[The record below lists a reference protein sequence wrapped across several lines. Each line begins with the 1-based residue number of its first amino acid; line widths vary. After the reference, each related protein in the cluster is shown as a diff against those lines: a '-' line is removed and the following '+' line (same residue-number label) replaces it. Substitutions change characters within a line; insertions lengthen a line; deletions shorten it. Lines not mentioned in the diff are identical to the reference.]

1 MENKICFLFGHGTIS
16 EDVTSQIEM
25 TAQRYHIYYGIDT
38 FIVGGRGDFD
48 RYASSAIK
56 SLKRRYDDIC
66 LLYLL
71 SYHPAER
78 PVELSDGFDG
88 SFYPPLEGV
97 PRRYAI
103 VRANRYMVA
112 HADGIICYVNHIGNS
127 RDLLELARQRQRR
140 DGIPIENLGTYCS
153 DGIKM

>member
-1 MENKICFLFGHGTIS
+1 MRCCFLFGHSDCPDNIIPILI
-16 EDVTSQIEM
+16 D
-25 TAQRYHIYYGIDT
+25 RIDT
-38 FIVGGRGDFD
+38 FHVEHGIDVFYVGDHGSFD
-48 RYASSAIK
+48 RAAITAIRDAK
-56 SLKRRYDDIC
+56 KRYPQIQAY
-66 LLYLL
+66 LLL

-78 PVELSDGFDG
+78 PVELSEGFDG

-103 VRANRYMVA
+103 LRANRYMLA
-112 HADGIICYVNHIGNS
+112 HADGIICYVNHVGNS

-140 DGIPIENLGTYCS
+140 DGIPVENLGTYCP